1 MLASVFPLDAL
12 DAATFIA
19 RLLFR
24 IAEYVPSAPVVFGR
38 SVSWMKIIAG
48 MVRMQ
53 LLTNFLRQLL
63 KRKFI
68 DENAYLRI
76 HKAGNEAIND
86 GNANSFGIVN
96 ELLKAQGIAEGT
108 IKSEL
113 QIAVAN
119 SPAISYLQLG
129 RPKAKSD

>member
-1 MLASVFPLDAL
+1 M
-12 DAATFIA
+12 
-19 RLLFR
+19 
-24 IAEYVPSAPVVFGR
+24 E
-38 SVSWMKIIAG
+38 IIAG

-53 LLTNFLRQLL
+53 LLTNFLRQLW

-86 GNANSFGIVN
+86 GTADPFGVVS
-96 ELLKAQGIAEGT
+96 ELLKAQGIADGT

-119 SPAISYLQLG
+119 SSVITQK
-129 RPKAKSD
+129 RPCKVT

>member
-1 MLASVFPLDAL
+1 
-12 DAATFIA
+12 ATFLA

-24 IAEYVPSAPVVFGR
+24 IAEHVPSAPVVFGR

-119 SPAISYLQLG
+119 SPAISYL
-129 RPKAKSD
+129 